1 MRRLF
6 YYAGI
11 CGIIIRMKRFLENL
25 WEFVLDKLYL
35 LRCMFEALGIFGAF
49 FVLLLPLVF
58 IIIYAKAIG
67 PLWIV
72 LLILYLS
79 MFIGMEYYLI
89 RRKIMLEHR
98 AVMGDEV
105 FFKEYPR
112 EYKKE
117 LKRKRREERIKKKK
131 EERRG

>member
-1 MRRLF
+1 
-6 YYAGI
+6 
-11 CGIIIRMKRFLENL
+11 MKKFLENV

-49 FVLLLPLVF
+49 FVFLLPLVF
-58 IIIYAKAIG
+58 IIIYARSLG
-67 PLWIV
+67 SLWIV

-79 MFIGMEYYLI
+79 CFIGMEYYLI
-89 RRKIMLEHR
+89 RRKIMIEHR

-112 EYKKE
+112 EYRKE
-117 LKRKRREERIKKKK
+117 LKRKRREERIKERKTAKK
-131 EERRG
+131 R